1 LKLIDLL
8 DENISFS
15 TPRAR
20 PATHTA
26 THATT
31 HKHARGV
38 EKPMFSLSKS
48 MNFKILIISG
58 RLGGQP
64 DH

>member
-1 LKLIDLL
+1 MLCL
-8 DENISFS
+8 
-15 TPRAR
+15 A
-20 PATHTA
+20 ATWLFRWGA
-26 THATT
+26 DVATT

-58 RLGGQP
+58 RLGIL
-64 DH
+64 DRSKSEKTNKY

>member
-1 LKLIDLL
+1 MLCL
-8 DENISFS
+8 
-15 TPRAR
+15 A
-20 PATHTA
+20 ATWLFRWGA
-26 THATT
+26 DVATT